1 MVLVLAQADQ
11 KIDRLFNYSGTF
23 EVDGWAY
30 LALYGWTT
38 DPLVEYYVIESS
50 TFASPPQ
57 LHETQF

>member
-1 MVLVLAQADQ
+1 MVLVFTQADQ
-11 KIDRLFNYSGTF
+11 TIDRLFNYSGTF

-50 TFASPPQ
+50 TFASFLQPY
-57 LHETQF
+57 ETPC